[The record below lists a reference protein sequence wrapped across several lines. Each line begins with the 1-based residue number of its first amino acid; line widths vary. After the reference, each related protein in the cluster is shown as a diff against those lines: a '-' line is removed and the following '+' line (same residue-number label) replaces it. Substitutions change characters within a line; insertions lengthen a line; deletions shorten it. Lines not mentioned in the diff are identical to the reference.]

1 MKTEK
6 ANNSKLTRLLLIR
19 HGKTEENWQGE
30 YRLPPGPP
38 LSLEGRTQIIAL
50 KNKLMKFPA
59 DKIYVSP
66 YKRTE
71 ETAELLTNKFS
82 KIIVDERLDEKTYD
96 KSFEKV
102 KKRVSKW
109 LKEHIKYDRSTIW
122 AVSHGFPINA
132 IILLVSPSDFEGKST
147 EDEHSH
153 VPRGGVWIME
163 WEDKTLTRSELLIG
177 KEYV

>member
-1 MKTEK
+1 MKAEK
-6 ANNSKLTRLLLIR
+6 VNNSKLTRLLLIR
-19 HGKTEENWQGE
+19 HGKTEANWQGE

-38 LSLEGRTQIIAL
+38 LSSEGRIQIIAL
-50 KNKLMKFPA
+50 KNKLIKFLA

-71 ETAELLTNKFS
+71 ETAELLTNEFS

-96 KSFEKV
+96 ESFEKV
-102 KKRVSKW
+102 KTRVSKW
-109 LKEHIKYDRSTIW
+109 LKEHIKYDGSTIW

-132 IILLVSPSDFEGKST
+132 VILLVSPSDFEGKST

-153 VPRGGVWIME
+153 VPKGGVWIME
-163 WEDKTLTRSELLIG
+163 WEGSTLTRSELLIG
-177 KEYV
+177 KEHI